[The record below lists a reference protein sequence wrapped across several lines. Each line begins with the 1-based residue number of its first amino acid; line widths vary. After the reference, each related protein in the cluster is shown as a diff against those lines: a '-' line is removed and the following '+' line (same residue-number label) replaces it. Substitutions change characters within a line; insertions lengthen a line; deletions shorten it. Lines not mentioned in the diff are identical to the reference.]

1 MRKLYTLL
9 FHFIFAFCMHALIGI
24 LCIHEMKIVLE
35 RLNKYALQVSE
46 EFFSM
51 LFEKL
56 TMSWPEWMKKIVSR
70 KAKVEKGEYFY

>member
-46 EFFSM
+46 ERPFQCY
-51 LFEKL
+51 LKC
-56 TMSWPEWMKKIVSR
+56 
-70 KAKVEKGEYFY
+70 